1 MDSKRSGQVPAQL
14 MRAAARF
21 AEWRRNRVIGARIP
35 KALWASAVRLAT
47 EFGISRTA
55 TCLKLDYYELKRHLE
70 SIAPPAKQASVAKQS
85 PAFVELSASSFPT
98 SGECMIELEDAQG
111 STMRIHLKG
120 SSVPDLVALS
130 DGFWNSRQ

>member
-1 MDSKRSGQVPAQL
+1 MRSTRHSQVPPRL
-14 MRAAARF
+14 VRAAARF
-21 AEWRRNRVIGARIP
+21 ADWRRSRVIGTRIP
-35 KALWASAVRLAT
+35 KSLWVSAVRLAA

-85 PAFVELSASSFPT
+85 TAFVELSASSFPT
-98 SGECMIELEDAQG
+98 SGECVIELEDAQG
-111 STMRIHLKG
+111 STMRIHLMG
-120 SSVPDLVALS
+120 SNVPDLVALS